1 MEESIDCSIDISDEL
16 SIHKHDFIKMKIIF
30 NAIENGWKIKK
41 KQGKYVFSKKHG
53 NKSEILNDNYLP
65 TFFKENII
73 IK

>member
-1 MEESIDCSIDISDEL
+1 MEESFDCSINTLDEL

-41 KQGKYVFSKKHG
+41 KKGKYVFSKKHG
-53 NKSEILNDNYLP
+53 NKSEIFNDNYLP